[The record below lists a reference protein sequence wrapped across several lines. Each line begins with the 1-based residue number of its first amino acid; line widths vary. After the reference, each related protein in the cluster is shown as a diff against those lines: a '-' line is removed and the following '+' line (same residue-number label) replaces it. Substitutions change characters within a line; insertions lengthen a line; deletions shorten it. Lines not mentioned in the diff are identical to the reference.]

1 MHMSKHVISSF
12 RAFVVPDV
20 ERFLVH
26 TSRRHQPMGAHD
38 LVLDD
43 YVLVPPDDVTNEEG
57 ES

>member
-1 MHMSKHVISSF
+1 MSKHVISSF
-12 RAFVVPDV
+12 KAFVVPDV

>member
-1 MHMSKHVISSF
+1 MSKHFISSF
-12 RAFVVPDV
+12 KAFVVPDV

-26 TSRRHQPMGAHD
+26 TSRRHQSMGAHD